1 MRETGVT
8 LVDAKRLCFIVA
20 IIITILILPGCLGPD
35 KTVEAARGTP
45 TTDDIATSPRVMT
58 SLPATPTGVPTP
70 SAPPTVA
77 TSTPSPAP
85 RPDDE
90 GPTTA
95 DITTFHYQLQGATL
109 TSLKALDVDVLVID
123 VDDANLSDTE
133 VSELKEDGT
142 VVLSYLSIGEAEEYR
157 GYWKEGWRV
166 GDPSFIDAENPE
178 WKGNFKVRYWDEG
191 WQAIILERIRKISG
205 KGYDGVYLDIIDAYW
220 YYESRGR
227 ETAAGEM
234 VELVQRIKSE
244 GTALDLGFVVVAQN
258 APELYEHAEYREAID
273 GFGKEDTWYNDD
285 DVQDAEETTFV
296 LPHLERAIVDGK
308 FVLSID
314 YPTEPQKVCDFYT
327 RCREHRFACT
337 VSGRGLDQPRP
348 VPCEG

>member
-1 MRETGVT
+1 MRAAGEVRA
-8 LVDAKRLCFIVA
+8 DAERFRRIVA
-20 IIITILILPGCLGPD
+20 VIIAILILSGCLGPD
-35 KTVEAARGTP
+35 KTEEVPRGTP
-45 TTDDIATSPRVMT
+45 IDDDLAPSPTEATSTTV
-58 SLPATPTGVPTP
+58 TPTRVPTP

-77 TSTPSPAP
+77 TTSPSPASG
-85 RPDDE
+85 PDGE

-123 VDDANLSDTE
+123 VDDANLSGTE

-142 VVLSYLSIGEAEEYR
+142 VVLSYLSIGEAEDYR

-166 GDPSFIDAENPE
+166 GEPSFIDAENPE

-191 WQAIILERIRKISG
+191 WQAIILGRVREIAG

-234 VELVQRIKSE
+234 VELVQRIRSE
-244 GTALDLGFVVVAQN
+244 GTALDQGFLVVPQN
-258 APELYEHAEYREAID
+258 VPELYEHAEYREAID

-285 DVQDAEETTFV
+285 EVQGTEETAFV
-296 LPHLERAIVDGK
+296 LPHLDRAVADGK

-314 YPTEPQKVCDFYT
+314 YPTEPGKVCDFYT

-337 VSGRGLDQPRP
+337 VSGRGLDRPRP
-348 VPCEG
+348 VSCEG